1 MKDYQKRMVEEYKEL
16 NTKIDKLTIFLS
28 KEDIQKEITATQITL
43 MKSQLFSMMSYSSIL
58 LLRLQLEEDIPT
70 IEYEPSITPPHRS
83 GTVIGHSASTSPP
96 LRRS

>member
-1 MKDYQKRMVEEYKEL
+1 MLKKEEKLKDYQKRMVEEYKEL

-28 KEDIQKEITATQITL
+28 KEDIPKEITATQITL

-70 IEYEPSITPPHRS
+70 IEYEP
-83 GTVIGHSASTSPP
+83 
-96 LRRS
+96 

>member
-1 MKDYQKRMVEEYKEL
+1 MLKKGGKDYQKRMVEEYKEL

-70 IEYEPSITPPHRS
+70 IEYEP
-83 GTVIGHSASTSPP
+83 
-96 LRRS
+96 

>member
-1 MKDYQKRMVEEYKEL
+1 MRDYQKRMVEEYKEL

-28 KEDIQKEITATQITL
+28 KEDTPKEITATQITL

-70 IEYEPSITPPHRS
+70 TEYEP
-83 GTVIGHSASTSPP
+83 
-96 LRRS
+96 

>member
-70 IEYEPSITPPHRS
+70 IEYEPSITP
-83 GTVIGHSASTSPP
+83 T
-96 LRRS
+96 

>member
-1 MKDYQKRMVEEYKEL
+1 MLKKEEKIKMRDYQKRMVEEYKEL

-28 KEDIQKEITATQITL
+28 KEDTPKEITATQITL

-70 IEYEPSITPPHRS
+70 TEYEP
-83 GTVIGHSASTSPP
+83 
-96 LRRS
+96 

>member
-1 MKDYQKRMVEEYKEL
+1 MLKREEKIKMKDYQKRMVEEYKEL

-70 IEYEPSITPPHRS
+70 IEYE
-83 GTVIGHSASTSPP
+83 
-96 LRRS
+96 L

>member
-1 MKDYQKRMVEEYKEL
+1 MVEEYKEL

-58 LLRLQLEEDIPT
+58 LLLRLQLEEDIPT
-70 IEYEPSITPPHRS
+70 TEYEP
-83 GTVIGHSASTSPP
+83 
-96 LRRS
+96 

>member
-16 NTKIDKLTIFLS
+16 NTKINKLTIFLS

-70 IEYEPSITPPHRS
+70 IEYEPSITP
-83 GTVIGHSASTSPP
+83 T
-96 LRRS
+96 

>member
-70 IEYEPSITPPHRS
+70 IEYE
-83 GTVIGHSASTSPP
+83 
-96 LRRS
+96 L

>member
-43 MKSQLFSMMSYSSIL
+43 MKSQLFAMMSYSSIL

-70 IEYEPSITPPHRS
+70 TEYEP
-83 GTVIGHSASTSPP
+83 
-96 LRRS
+96 

>member
-1 MKDYQKRMVEEYKEL
+1 MLKKEEKLKDYQKRMVEEYKEL

-70 IEYEPSITPPHRS
+70 TEYEPSITP
-83 GTVIGHSASTSPP
+83 T
-96 LRRS
+96 

>member
-1 MKDYQKRMVEEYKEL
+1 MLKKEEKIKLKDYQKRMVEEYKEL

-70 IEYEPSITPPHRS
+70 IEYEP
-83 GTVIGHSASTSPP
+83 
-96 LRRS
+96 

>member
-1 MKDYQKRMVEEYKEL
+1 MRDYQKRMVEEYKEL

-70 IEYEPSITPPHRS
+70 IEYEP
-83 GTVIGHSASTSPP
+83 
-96 LRRS
+96 

>member
-1 MKDYQKRMVEEYKEL
+1 MLKKGGKNKNERLSKRMVEEYKEL

-70 IEYEPSITPPHRS
+70 IEYEP
-83 GTVIGHSASTSPP
+83 
-96 LRRS
+96 

>member
-28 KEDIQKEITATQITL
+28 KEDIHKEITATQITL

-58 LLRLQLEEDIPT
+58 LLRLQLEEYIPT
-70 IEYEPSITPPHRS
+70 IEYDP
-83 GTVIGHSASTSPP
+83 
-96 LRRS
+96 

>member
-1 MKDYQKRMVEEYKEL
+1 MLKKEEKIKMKDYQKRMVEEYKEL

-70 IEYEPSITPPHRS
+70 IEYEP
-83 GTVIGHSASTSPP
+83 
-96 LRRS
+96 

>member
-1 MKDYQKRMVEEYKEL
+1 MLKKEEKIKLKDYQKRMVEEYKEL

-70 IEYEPSITPPHRS
+70 TEYEP
-83 GTVIGHSASTSPP
+83 
-96 LRRS
+96 

>member
-16 NTKIDKLTIFLS
+16 NTKIDKLTIVLS

-58 LLRLQLEEDIPT
+58 LLRLQLEEDIRT
-70 IEYEPSITPPHRS
+70 IEYE
-83 GTVIGHSASTSPP
+83 
-96 LRRS
+96 L

>member
-1 MKDYQKRMVEEYKEL
+1 MLKKEEKIKMRDYQKRMVEEYKEL

-70 IEYEPSITPPHRS
+70 IEYEP
-83 GTVIGHSASTSPP
+83 
-96 LRRS
+96 

>member
-1 MKDYQKRMVEEYKEL
+1 MLKKEEKLKDYQKRMVEEYKEL

-28 KEDIQKEITATQITL
+28 KEDTPKEITATQITL

-70 IEYEPSITPPHRS
+70 TEYEP
-83 GTVIGHSASTSPP
+83 
-96 LRRS
+96 

>member
-28 KEDIQKEITATQITL
+28 KEDIQEEVTATQITL

-70 IEYEPSITPPHRS
+70 IEYEPSITP
-83 GTVIGHSASTSPP
+83 T
-96 LRRS
+96 

>member
-1 MKDYQKRMVEEYKEL
+1 MRFVEDEESKQQYKKFLEL

-70 IEYEPSITPPHRS
+70 IEYE
-83 GTVIGHSASTSPP
+83 
-96 LRRS
+96 L

>member
-1 MKDYQKRMVEEYKEL
+1 MLKKEEKLKDYPKRMVEEYQEL

-70 IEYEPSITPPHRS
+70 TEYEP
-83 GTVIGHSASTSPP
+83 
-96 LRRS
+96 

>member
-1 MKDYQKRMVEEYKEL
+1 MLKKEEKLKDYQKRMVEEYKEL

-70 IEYEPSITPPHRS
+70 TEYEP
-83 GTVIGHSASTSPP
+83 
-96 LRRS
+96 

>member
-1 MKDYQKRMVEEYKEL
+1 MLKKEEKLKDYQKRMVEEYKEL
-16 NTKIDKLTIFLS
+16 NTKINKLTIFLS

-70 IEYEPSITPPHRS
+70 IEYEP
-83 GTVIGHSASTSPP
+83 
-96 LRRS
+96 

>member
-1 MKDYQKRMVEEYKEL
+1 MRDYQKRMVEEYKEL

-70 IEYEPSITPPHRS
+70 IEYEPSITP
-83 GTVIGHSASTSPP
+83 T
-96 LRRS
+96 

>member
-70 IEYEPSITPPHRS
+70 IE
-83 GTVIGHSASTSPP
+83 
-96 LRRS
+96 

>member
-70 IEYEPSITPPHRS
+70 TEYEP
-83 GTVIGHSASTSPP
+83 
-96 LRRS
+96 

>member
-70 IEYEPSITPPHRS
+70 IEY
-83 GTVIGHSASTSPP
+83 G
-96 LRRS
+96 L

>member
-16 NTKIDKLTIFLS
+16 NTKINKLTIFLS

-70 IEYEPSITPPHRS
+70 IEYEP
-83 GTVIGHSASTSPP
+83 
-96 LRRS
+96 

>member
-1 MKDYQKRMVEEYKEL
+1 MLKKEEKLKDYQKRMVEEYKEL

-28 KEDIQKEITATQITL
+28 KEDKPKEITATQITL

-70 IEYEPSITPPHRS
+70 IEYE
-83 GTVIGHSASTSPP
+83 
-96 LRRS
+96 L

>member
-1 MKDYQKRMVEEYKEL
+1 MLKKEEKLKDYQKRMVEEYKEL

-43 MKSQLFSMMSYSSIL
+43 MKSQLFSLMSYSSIL

-70 IEYEPSITPPHRS
+70 IEYEP
-83 GTVIGHSASTSPP
+83 
-96 LRRS
+96 

>member
-1 MKDYQKRMVEEYKEL
+1 MLKKEEKLKDYQKRMVEEYKEL

-70 IEYEPSITPPHRS
+70 IEYEP
-83 GTVIGHSASTSPP
+83 
-96 LRRS
+96 

>member
-70 IEYEPSITPPHRS
+70 IEYEP
-83 GTVIGHSASTSPP
+83 
-96 LRRS
+96 